1 MYQSFSSLSV
11 NEFYF
16 HETLYLPSSAHENS
30 SHIKVC
36 RKFSRNKLYNLY
48 KNRKK
53 YPFKSGISGNTKK

>member
-16 HETLYLPSSAHENS
+16 HETLYLPSSAHEVV
-30 SHIKVC
+30 IKVC

-53 YPFKSGISGNTKK
+53 IPF